1 MSERRTAGRH
11 RTLKAGT
18 IVLNEGLSTIDCLV
32 RNLSESGARLEV
44 ENPLTLPDRFELTL
58 DGHSKACDGVWK
70 SVRHV
75 GIRFA

>member
-1 MSERRTAGRH
+1 MSERRTANRQ

-18 IVLNEGLSTIDCLV
+18 IILNEGFSTIDCLV

-44 ENPLTLPDRFELTL
+44 DNPLTLPDRFELTL
-58 DGHSKACDGVWK
+58 DGHSKACDVVWK
-70 SVRHV
+70 SARHV

>member
-1 MSERRTAGRH
+1 MSERRIASRQ

-18 IVLNEGLSTIDCLV
+18 IILNEGFSTIDCLV

-44 ENPLTLPDRFELTL
+44 EHPLTLPDRFELTL
-58 DGHSKACDGVWK
+58 DGHSKACAVVWK

-75 GIRFA
+75 GIRFP